1 MDECADRRSPPSRV
15 LFPCMAAA
23 SGRSDTPHRNLD
35 SESCQDDRER
45 PEGEPQ
51 PAEIHSRGVNAQSRK
66 QQADEGQEHQDY
78 SYAQHP
84 ANPHRSRLI
93 SRSRYSPMGSFRRRV
108 SRRCSRYGSRVI
120 SWPLTEMV
128 ERRRTAA
135 INSSRLSMFRPVSR
149 DNSSISGLLMKI
161 VFSFDFWAGV
171 VMPCTRN
178 EDQIRDQQANHK
190 SPRL

>member
-1 MDECADRRSPPSRV
+1 MDECADHRSPPSRG
-15 LFPCMAAA
+15 LSPCTAAA
-23 SGRSDTPHRNLD
+23 SDRSGTPRRNRGNG
-35 SESCQDDRER
+35 SCQDNRQGPER
-45 PEGEPQ
+45 EPQ
-51 PAEIHSRGVNAQSRK
+51 PAKAHSRGVYAQSRE
-66 QQADEGQEHQDY
+66 QQADKSQEHQDY
-78 SYAQHP
+78 SNAQHP

-93 SRSRYSPMGSFRRRV
+93 SRSRYSPMGSLSRRV
-108 SRRCSRYGSRVI
+108 SRRCSRYGSSVI

-128 ERRRTAA
+128 ERRRTAG